1 MMSIVNCYMPVFRF
15 ITSFILEPKKH
26 ADYSEF
32 RNKCIQLLQEARFSA
47 ELHHS
52 PQDCEDANFAVV
64 IWLDEQ
70 VLCSEPEWGKQWR
83 AMLLQS
89 HYFNL
94 STGGS
99 EFFCRLDSIDK
110 SNAKLRVVY
119 LFCMLM
125 GFHGKYTQQD
135 DELKKKISD
144 ERCCL
149 PEQWRQWPNNA
160 PLISGRLNGYGEIK
174 SAPKRLRHRKWLL
187 FSMVLAA
194 YLIMLIAGLGSI

>member
-15 ITSFILEPKKH
+15 ITSFILEPQEH
-26 ADYSEF
+26 ADYSRF
-32 RNKCIQLLQEARFSA
+32 RNKCIQLLQQARLAS

-52 PQDCEDANFAVV
+52 LQDCEDANFAVV

-70 VLCSEPEWGKQWR
+70 VLRSEPEWVKQWR
-83 AMLLQS
+83 AVLLQS
-89 HYFNL
+89 HYFDL

-99 EFFCRLDSIDK
+99 EFFSCLDSIDK
-110 SNAKLRVVY
+110 NNAKLRVVY
-119 LFCMLM
+119 LFCLLM

-135 DELKKKISD
+135 DELQKRISD
-144 ERCCL
+144 ERRCL

-160 PLISGRLNGYGEIK
+160 PLISELLNSHGEINPVRK
-174 SAPKRLRHRKWLL
+174 KFRNMKWLIL
-187 FSMVLAA
+187 SMVIAV